1 MARAVYYDPFGQRTQ
16 GYREGINDEVQLQ
29 DQTRRARASDFD
41 YNNIAPLRLEQL
53 QRANALEQFADPY
66 LRNQYGIQQRANLAG
81 LAGAEL
87 GVNALTGQATGNYA
101 PYQATALNYGSGR
114 SLGSEQYFPAQVRA
128 YSDINAGQMPDM
140 AGIAT
145 QFGIDPQIFQQA
157 LQMLT
162 GTVSPAVE
170 QGIDSFYGFD
180 RARQLAG
187 DNRQLNMDDWTQQ
200 YQGQQA
206 GVDAQNANTQ
216 QMNILG
222 MLQRWQQQQ
231 ANGATTAAPIDEDG
245 F

>member
-1 MARAVYYDPFGQRTQ
+1 MARQVFYDPFGQRMN
-16 GYREGINDEVQLQ
+16 GYRAGIQDETNLQ

-41 YNNIAPLRLEQL
+41 YNNIAPIRLEQL
-53 QRANALEQFADPY
+53 QRTNALEQFADPFM
-66 LRNQYGIQQRANLAG
+66 RNQYGIQQRANLAG
-81 LAGAEL
+81 LANTEL
-87 GVNALTGQATGNYA
+87 GVNSIIGQSTGNYS
-101 PYQATALNYGSGR
+101 PYLATALNYGSGR
-114 SLGSEQYFPAQVRA
+114 SVGSEQFLPAQVRA
-128 YSDINAGQMPDM
+128 YGDMTAGQTPDM
-140 AGIAT
+140 AAIAA

-170 QGIDSFYGFD
+170 QGIDQFYGFD
-180 RARQLAG
+180 RARALAG

-200 YQGQQA
+200 VQGQNAQ
-206 GVDAQNANTQ
+206 VDAQNANTQ

-231 ANGATTAAPIDEDG
+231 GDAQAPGAVDEDG